1 MDQSSEKDIILYTS
15 KWCAQSMRVEG
26 FLNRNEIDVNKINI
40 DGDSEARAR
49 LIEINEGFA
58 SVPTLV
64 FSDGSKLTEPSFAQ
78 LRKKLSLES
87 SPGLMDR
94 VRGLI
99 GQNDRGSKT

>member
-1 MDQSSEKDIILYTS
+1 MDQSSEKDIMLYTS
-15 KWCAQSMRVEG
+15 KWCAQSVRVEV
-26 FLNRNEIDVNKINI
+26 FLNRNGIDVNKINI
-40 DGDSEARAR
+40 DGDDKARAR
-49 LIEINEGFA
+49 LIEINGGFA

-78 LRKKLSLES
+78 LRKKLGLEP

-99 GQNDRGSKT
+99 GQNDPGRKI